1 MWKIST
7 VLFLDNFN
15 FTWKH
20 VSASSASPYYIDRS
34 LVVPTIV
41 KKISSFSFPLQNT
54 AWQDNPLPYL
64 NAFSLE
70 SAWAEESGK
79 SMNTVHDFRQE

>member
-1 MWKIST
+1 M
-7 VLFLDNFN
+7 FLPPLPL
-15 FTWKH
+15 
-20 VSASSASPYYIDRS
+20 PYYIDKS

-54 AWQDNPLPYL
+54 AWQDHHLPYL

-70 SAWAEESGK
+70 SALEEESGK
-79 SMNTVHDFRQE
+79 TMNTVHDFRKE